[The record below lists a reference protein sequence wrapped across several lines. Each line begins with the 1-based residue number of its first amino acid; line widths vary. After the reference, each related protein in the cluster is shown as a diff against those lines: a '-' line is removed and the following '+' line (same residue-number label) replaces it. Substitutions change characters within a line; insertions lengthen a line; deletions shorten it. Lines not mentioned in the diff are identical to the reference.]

1 MDKTQIDKSQ
11 NYQDRDSPKKKYS
24 TITYQVF
31 NLSIQ
36 MRKELIRQVKEEK
49 LSIYRASRNLGIKNC
64 TAKAII
70 REFRKRGHVYRRK
83 EERKRK
89 KKVITDEIK

>member
-1 MDKTQIDKSQ
+1 M
-11 NYQDRDSPKKKYS
+11 
-24 TITYQVF
+24 
-31 NLSIQ
+31 Q

-49 LSIYRASRNLGIKNC
+49 ISIYRASRNLGIKNC

-70 REFRKRGHVYRRK
+70 REYKKRGHVYRRK

-89 KKVITDEIK
+89 RPMKKEKDDGNIKVEEVV